1 MKNGF
6 KVMDSDIHV
15 MEPADL
21 YSKYMDPK
29 WGDAV
34 PRPQGPRPSTGI
46 YTWVKADGS
55 RVRTLPAELEGL
67 RDPVRGAG
75 DRMADPRFAEA
86 LERDYDAR
94 SMLDAMDVEGVDVSV
109 LFRTQPQFADETQD
123 PEYSFAIARAWND
136 WVTAYASA
144 NPERLRPAGQVPL
157 NDIDLAVKEARRVI
171 TELGH
176 IGLCVHP
183 EPIHGHV
190 IHDPYF
196 DPLWAT
202 AQEMDVPIC
211 FHPTA
216 GANQPNIGSRFL
228 KVEPRFLWGALTQPI
243 EDLLALA
250 SFCGGGVLEKFP
262 RLRVAFLEGNCA
274 WLPWLLYRLDE
285 RCEHAR
291 DSNYA
296 GVGSSLRLTMLPSEY
311 FKRQG
316 FVSVD
321 PDEYLAADV
330 IKHVGDDNLVFSTDW
345 PHGDA
350 RYPEATDTLLSM
362 PGISDESKRKIFWD
376 NTARLYNLVN
386 GS

>member
-1 MKNGF
+1 M
-6 KVMDSDIHV
+6 
-15 MEPADL
+15 
-21 YSKYMDPK
+21 
-29 WGDAV
+29 
-34 PRPQGPRPSTGI
+34 
-46 YTWVKADGS
+46 
-55 RVRTLPAELEGL
+55 
-67 RDPVRGAG
+67 
-75 DRMADPRFAEA
+75 
-86 LERDYDAR
+86 
-94 SMLDAMDVEGVDVSV
+94 
-109 LFRTQPQFADETQD
+109 
-123 PEYSFAIARAWND
+123 
-136 WVTAYASA
+136 
-144 NPERLRPAGQVPL
+144 
-157 NDIDLAVKEARRVI
+157 I

-228 KVEPRFLWGALTQPI
+228 KVEPRFLWGALIQPI

-296 GVGSSLRLTMLPSEY
+296 GVGSSSRLTMLPSEY